1 MTPPPPSAAP
11 RRVRSGVKNANG
23 TARGGGPRG
32 HGGDGHTAAGRK
44 TCHKRAGGR
53 RRGGRKNG
61 SGSTRQVRGRGG
73 AGRQRLPPARIDGG
87 GQPTATPSERRT
99 SRRRIAGAGWRR
111 ERQPGGEGVTRSSG
125 SRWARTPTDQAM
137 VRWRGCAHGGVRAQV
152 WQYRSGRLSRG
163 GLKGRVRGTRARRCC
178 LLLFCTPGPA
188 QPLMAATVR
197 PRDVIP
203 VLQRRFLVEFEDASG
218 RFEQGGGAVFL

>member
-1 MTPPPPSAAP
+1 MS
-11 RRVRSGVKNANG
+11 S
-23 TARGGGPRG
+23 
-32 HGGDGHTAAGRK
+32 
-44 TCHKRAGGR
+44 GGR

-163 GLKGRVRGTRARRCC
+163 GRRGWER
-178 LLLFCTPGPA
+178 PA
-188 QPLMAATVR
+188 
-197 PRDVIP
+197 
-203 VLQRRFLVEFEDASG
+203 G
-218 RFEQGGGAVFL
+218 GGGGAKDCRCRLGRGGGFHPSSPHEQRKVGDAHHWFFSAAPCAAPWGNERLSTTCARCVWVDSYENCLPSSAT